1 MSKLIRDLFLALVL
15 CAGLSMAALAQP
27 QGPQLRGFPTPEA
40 AADALTEAIR
50 NNDDKAMTAILGST
64 WHEFA
69 PGGDQ
74 DDDEI
79 RATFLKAWDE
89 KHTIIPEGPDK
100 ALFGAGTTGWVA
112 PIPIVKQGNEWR
124 FDVEA
129 GKKEMQAR
137 LIGRNELAVV
147 QTLLAIVD
155 AQRDYAA
162 LDPMKVGASGLCT
175 ATAEQSRPQGRALLG
190 EQAGRAGQPAR
201 SAGRQGAARR
211 VRAVRLLRL
220 SLSSALQPGSGCAG
234 RRLRLPGQWPHA
246 GRLRRH
252 RLAGELG
259 RDRRDDLHRQPQ
271 QRRLREGSRPR
282 HGAGGGGDQR
292 LQSRQVVGQGR
303 HDARKVRANGA
314 CHYSSGLKRRSV
326 FSIRRSLKGRV
337 AQPDGSSCLD

>member
-1 MSKLIRDLFLALVL
+1 MSKLIRDVFLALVL
-15 CAGLSMAALAQP
+15 CVGLSAAALAQP
-27 QGPQLRGFPTPEA
+27 QAPAPQLRGFPTAEA
-40 AADALTEAIR
+40 AADAVTEAIR
-50 NNDDKAMTAILGST
+50 NNDDKALTAILGST

-69 PGGDQ
+69 PGGDR

-79 RATFLKAWDE
+79 RAAYLKAWDE
-89 KHTIIPEGPDK
+89 KHAIIPEGTDK

-137 LIGRNELAVV
+137 LIGRNELAVI

-162 LDPMKVGASGLCT
+162 LDPMKVGLPVYARRLLSSPGRKDGLYW
-175 ATAEQSRPQGRALLG
+175 ESKPGEPESPLG
-190 EQAGRAGQPAR
+190 P
-201 SAGRQGAARR
+201 AGRQGAARR
-211 VRAVRLLRL
+211 DPAARLLRL
-220 SLSSALQPGSGCAG
+220 SLPPALQPGRGGAG
-234 RRLRLPGQWPHA
+234 RRLRLPGQRPHA

-252 RLAGELG
+252 RLAGALG

-271 QRRLREGSRPR
+271 QRRLREGPRPR
-282 HGAGGGGDQR
+282 HRAGGGGDQR

-303 HDARKVRANGA
+303 HDAGSPIIDNE
-314 CHYSSGLKRRSV
+314 RRV
-326 FSIRRSLKGRV
+326 SLQQWTEE
-337 AQPDGSSCLD
+337 A